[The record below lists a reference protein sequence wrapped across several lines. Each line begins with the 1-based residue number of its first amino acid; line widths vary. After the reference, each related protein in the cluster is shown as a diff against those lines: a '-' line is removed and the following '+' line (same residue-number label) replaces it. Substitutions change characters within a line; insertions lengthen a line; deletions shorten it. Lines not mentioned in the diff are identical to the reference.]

1 MAIALVANAALTG
14 GQDTSA
20 VNTTGANLIVILI
33 AGGSDITPSDN
44 KGNTYTGLTI
54 HSQGGD
60 DSRLWYCY
68 NPTVGT
74 GHTFHQ
80 QWSYEC
86 IFAAA
91 FSGVAASPFDQEN
104 GSNTA
109 GATSLQPGSITPSED
124 NCLIVTGLMAGNSN
138 SNHAV
143 NDGFTI
149 TNSING
155 VNGVN
160 YGGAMAYLIQTT
172 ATAANPTHSWTS
184 SVVAALSIASFKG
197 PGGGGSTSVKD
208 IIGGFGIIPFAR

>member
-1 MAIALVANAALTG
+1 MAIALVAHSSVTNA
-14 GQDTSA
+14 QDTTG
-20 VNTTGANLIVILI
+20 VDTTGANLIVIFI
-33 AGGSDITPSDN
+33 AGGSDITPTDN
-44 KGNTYTGLTI
+44 KSNTYTGLTI

-74 GHTFHQ
+74 DHTFKQ
-80 QWSYEC
+80 IWSYEC
-86 IFAAA
+86 LFAAA

-124 NCLIVTGLMAGNSN
+124 NCLVVTGLMAGSTNS
-138 SNHAV
+138 SHSV

-149 TNSING
+149 TDSING

-172 ATAANPTHSWTS
+172 AAAANPTHSWTS

-197 PGGGGSTSVKD
+197 TGGGGSTSIKD
-208 IIGGFGIIPFAR
+208 IIGMGIIAFPR